1 MQDRIKVVIVDDEPQ
16 SIHRLQD
23 DLATLE
29 DFEVIAT
36 SSSAVS
42 AKNLVMSI
50 QPDVLF
56 IDVEMPGQT
65 GFEVLQ
71 SLRDEIPMDLIVV
84 FYSAFDKYMIDALRA
99 SAFDFLLKPYQQDE
113 FELVVD
119 RIRQKMKDGD
129 DVDEDASS
137 VPESS
142 SCSSESVLAS
152 QKAQDFSGMNGMLGT
167 AAKRLAIQTISG
179 LLMLKPDD
187 VFSCTF
193 DEATHLWQL
202 KLSNGQVYKLKR
214 QATAKTILSMSPSL
228 AQVRQ
233 DCIINLDYLLCIEN
247 YTLRCIF
254 SPPFDHEEIIIQ
266 AREHLKDKLK
276 VSPIAFRLLDEQFT
290 MGDLQRV
297 YELIS
302 GRSYDRRNFYR
313 KALAS
318 GLLENESEKES
329 IQDEADD
336 DLTDCCMADYASA
349 PKMEAIWTSKPR
361 KGKTPTQIFRFN
373 EQSFEEMDEN
383 ESKRNPFDF

>member
-137 VPESS
+137 RSR
-142 SCSSESVLAS
+142 VL
-152 QKAQDFSGMNGMLGT
+152 FL
-167 AAKRLAIQTISG
+167 
-179 LLMLKPDD
+179 
-187 VFSCTF
+187 FF
-193 DEATHLWQL
+193 
-202 KLSNGQVYKLKR
+202 
-214 QATAKTILSMSPSL
+214 
-228 AQVRQ
+228 
-233 DCIINLDYLLCIEN
+233 
-247 YTLRCIF
+247 
-254 SPPFDHEEIIIQ
+254 
-266 AREHLKDKLK
+266 
-276 VSPIAFRLLDEQFT
+276 
-290 MGDLQRV
+290 
-297 YELIS
+297 
-302 GRSYDRRNFYR
+302 
-313 KALAS
+313 
-318 GLLENESEKES
+318 
-329 IQDEADD
+329 
-336 DLTDCCMADYASA
+336 
-349 PKMEAIWTSKPR
+349 
-361 KGKTPTQIFRFN
+361 
-373 EQSFEEMDEN
+373 
-383 ESKRNPFDF
+383 

>member
-1 MQDRIKVVIVDDEPQ
+1 MQAMQDRIKVVIVDDEPQ
-16 SIHRLQD
+16 SIRRLQD

-71 SLRDEIPMDLIVV
+71 SLRDEIPMELIVV

-119 RIRQKMKDGD
+119 RIRQKMVDGD
-129 DVDEDASS
+129 EKDSS
-137 VPESS
+137 AVLESS
-142 SCSSESVLAS
+142 SWPSVSAMAS
-152 QKAQDFSGMNGMLGT
+152 LKAQDLSGVNGLLKT
-167 AAKRLAIQTISG
+167 SAKRLAIQTISG

-187 VFSCTF
+187 VFCCIF
-193 DEATHLWQL
+193 DEDTHLWQL
-202 KLSNGQVYKLKR
+202 KLSNGQIYKLKK
-214 QATAKTILSMSPSL
+214 QTTAKTILSMSPSL

-254 SPPFDHEEIIIQ
+254 SPPFDQEEITVSRRCYK
-266 AREHLKDKLK
+266 AVKD
-276 VSPIAFRLLDEQFT
+276 Q
-290 MGDLQRV
+290 
-297 YELIS
+297 
-302 GRSYDRRNFYR
+302 
-313 KALAS
+313 
-318 GLLENESEKES
+318 LE
-329 IQDEADD
+329 I
-336 DLTDCCMADYASA
+336 L
-349 PKMEAIWTSKPR
+349 
-361 KGKTPTQIFRFN
+361 
-373 EQSFEEMDEN
+373 
-383 ESKRNPFDF
+383 